1 MICTGECKCAD
12 YQVGKTSPPEILTA
26 GFSGSESRRG
36 YTGGRVPLPTLP
48 TSGAHCPALYEGEEY
63 CTLLRGVTLPD
74 VTFFLYILL

>member
-36 YTGGRVPLPTLP
+36 YTGGRVPLPPLP
-48 TSGAHCPALYEGEEY
+48 TSGAHSLQHNCYYVTIKLKQNGYG
-63 CTLLRGVTLPD
+63 TLK
-74 VTFFLYILL
+74 